1 MFRAVFQAGFFF
13 GASDMVGC
21 LLAAVYGA
29 GLLVLGDNSVM
40 LGPRGKKYFK
50 LHHLHIALHDYIIWS
65 SGTGE
70 TTTASLHPE
79 MSNMLDFPATNIM
92 SHANYKY
99 ATLCLFAILV
109 GCIELSI
116 VTYLL

>member
-1 MFRAVFQAGFFF
+1 
-13 GASDMVGC
+13 
-21 LLAAVYGA
+21 
-29 GLLVLGDNSVM
+29 
-40 LGPRGKKYFK
+40 
-50 LHHLHIALHDYIIWS
+50 
-65 SGTGE
+65 
-70 TTTASLHPE
+70 
-79 MSNMLDFPATNIM
+79 M